1 MDASLLERFDKDNIV
16 VEKLNRIQ
24 FSFNHEIMSGGLILA
39 VGFIYLGYNW
49 VDHIH

>member
-1 MDASLLERFDKDNIV
+1 V
-16 VEKLNRIQ
+16 
-24 FSFNHEIMSGGLILA
+24 SGCLILA